1 MLASPAA
8 AQSQCNFHDKALEHL
23 AKKYQETP
31 VAAGM
36 ANSGALVEILTTSD
50 GGTWSIIVTRPD
62 GWACLVAA
70 GEGWRTINNPQPEGT
85 AL

>member
-8 AQSQCNFHDKALEHL
+8 AQPQCTFHDKALKHL
-23 AKKYQETP
+23 AERYQETP

-36 ANSGALVEILTTSD
+36 TNSGVLVEVLATSD

-70 GEGWRTINNPQPEGT
+70 GEGWRRFDKPMPEGT